1 MDYQEQLSR
10 IEAYLTS
17 LFPGFSIR
25 PDVAF
30 KPSQFLFHLVSSD
43 DQLWRTV
50 RVTEDFLGSYA
61 ADQVVQQLKAWD
73 LKQAIRSTLGTNE
86 IVVRM
91 SGIEVHS

>member
-17 LFPGFSIR
+17 LFPGFSIWM
-25 PDVAF
+25 VADF
-30 KPSQFLFHLVSSD
+30 KPNHFLFHLVSSD
-43 DQLWRTV
+43 YKLWHTV

-61 ADQVVQQLKAWD
+61 ADQVVQQLESWD
-73 LKQAIRSTLGTNE
+73 LKQTIQSALGETK

>member
-17 LFPGFSIR
+17 LFPGFSIM
-25 PDVAF
+25 PDWVF
-30 KPSQFLFHLVSSD
+30 KPSHYLFSLVSSD
-43 DQLWRTV
+43 DQIWRTV
-50 RVTEDFLGSYA
+50 RVTEDFLGSYT
-61 ADQVVQQLKAWD
+61 ADEVVQQLESWD
-73 LKQAIRSTLGTNE
+73 LKQKIQSALRANK

>member
-17 LFPGFSIR
+17 LFPGFSIWL
-25 PDVAF
+25 DADF

-43 DQLWRTV
+43 YKLWRTV

-61 ADQVVQQLKAWD
+61 ADQVVQQLESWD
-73 LKQAIRSTLGTNE
+73 LKQTIQSALGETK